1 MLAEGGDLSA
11 LSTYFVIQSEPKI
24 LRLVIIII
32 IDRRFVRQT
41 EAPIKNHEIFPGAPH
56 KDEHQVFHDISIQDS
71 IS

>member
-1 MLAEGGDLSA
+1 MSLLSGSIDHFDLV
-11 LSTYFVIQSEPKI
+11 F
-24 LRLVIIII
+24 IIII

-41 EAPIKNHEIFPGAPH
+41 ETPIKNHEIFPGAPH

>member
-1 MLAEGGDLSA
+1 MTNPL
-11 LSTYFVIQSEPKI
+11 TFYIFIF
-24 LRLVIIII
+24 IIII

-41 EAPIKNHEIFPGAPH
+41 ETPIKNHEIFPGAPH

>member
-1 MLAEGGDLSA
+1 MSNMTNPL
-11 LSTYFVIQSEPKI
+11 TFYIFIF
-24 LRLVIIII
+24 IIII

-56 KDEHQVFHDISIQDS
+56 KAEHQVFHDISIQDS